1 MDTPSAVSEIKVKR
15 IDNGFVVTWTQQYDA
30 EEQMY
35 AFHEYYTQ
43 SFFDLFEKVEN
54 IFKR

>member
-1 MDTPSAVSEIKVKR
+1 MDTPYSVSEIRVKK
-15 IDNGFVVTWTQQYDA
+15 IDNGFVVTWTQSYDA

-43 SFFDLFEKVEN
+43 SFFDLFDKVEEV
-54 IFKR
+54 FKR